1 MTMRISRAGLELS
14 LALLLASAG
23 AAMAQEAKDAPVP
36 ETAPEPVARL
46 QGSPVINLPSADV
59 PGPRTLQL
67 LFTHRFSGSVQESDI
82 HSLFSFDSGA
92 DVNMGLSYVPVK
104 NLEVGFYRA
113 KSLEDY
119 EVHIKYAILGGSSPV
134 HVAVRVGGDWRTSE
148 IYTAKHFSFF
158 AQTVAGVTIA
168 ERVHVTV
175 VPTYVTRAVGQLE
188 FKPFPV
194 HDDVWNVPVA
204 LSVAVT
210 RSINVQGELMPRTHS
225 PATGWIV
232 AVEKTLPKH
241 RFSFTAGNL
250 REVTVDQFVASDFK
264 NQPRSNIYLGFNI
277 VRQWKL

>member
-1 MTMRISRAGLELS
+1 MRILRAGLGLS

-23 AAMAQEAKDAPVP
+23 AAMAQQTQETQAPEAP
-36 ETAPEPVARL
+36 PEPVKPP

-119 EVHIKYAILGGSSPV
+119 EVHVRYAILGGSSPV
-134 HVAVRVGGDWRTSE
+134 HVAARVGGDWRTSS
-148 IYTAKHFSFF
+148 IYTEKRFSFF
-158 AQTVAGVTIA
+158 AQAVAGMTIA
-168 ERVHVTV
+168 ERVHIAV
-175 VPTYVTRAVGQLE
+175 VPTFVTRAVGQLE
-188 FKPFPV
+188 FSPFPV
-194 HDDVWNVPVA
+194 HDNVWNVPVA
-204 LSVAVT
+204 VSVAVT

-232 AVEKTLPKH
+232 AIEKTLPKH
-241 RFSFTAGNL
+241 RFAFTAGNL
-250 REVTVDQFVASDFK
+250 REVTVDQSVASDFK